1 MFKPEFDSAVA
12 NSISDVIAWHDV
24 LSQIRE
30 ISYVAD
36 FEEFKDYMDF
46 DYFQSAAETIART
59 FGRTLVEYDVI
70 EGVATRSFA
79 RVKGSYQARYDSYIY
94 DLEKMSSSQRDFR
107 EEQIVRSFR
116 NSMMVADVDLAH
128 FIVAVLEPKMQ
139 KPGRFK
145 KEEHMPPV
153 VVKNPEALKTYFDI
167 STPFRMGG
175 EVRPL
180 SEDRSLRKL
189 TAVVEA
195 QFLGA
200 IHDERDY
207 FAFLDDELGRAL
219 AAEYADKHSNDD
231 TAESQL
237 KEKACLYLEALR
249 VRHVALF
256 YAEDGDDDP
265 DGHMDD
271 CMDMLRRDL
280 RELSVNLAELAL
292 FSSDWEDN
300 HSFSKRGLSPR

>member
-145 KEEHMPPV
+145 KEEHMPPW
-153 VVKNPEALKTYFDI
+153 
-167 STPFRMGG
+167 S
-175 EVRPL
+175 
-180 SEDRSLRKL
+180 
-189 TAVVEA
+189 
-195 QFLGA
+195 
-200 IHDERDY
+200 
-207 FAFLDDELGRAL
+207 
-219 AAEYADKHSNDD
+219 
-231 TAESQL
+231 
-237 KEKACLYLEALR
+237 
-249 VRHVALF
+249 
-256 YAEDGDDDP
+256 
-265 DGHMDD
+265 
-271 CMDMLRRDL
+271 
-280 RELSVNLAELAL
+280 
-292 FSSDWEDN
+292 
-300 HSFSKRGLSPR
+300 